1 MPHAGAIDAVEHHVV
16 LVEISTHAPRVGS
29 DLNPLHRRIF
39 SNISTH
45 APRVGS
51 DYDGGTET
59 VLTGLFQLTL
69 PVWGATVIKIK
80 LTAIDK
86 FQLTLPVWGATCPR
100 HMFHTRRYT
109 FQLTLPVWGAT
120 CTCR

>member
-1 MPHAGAIDAVEHHVV
+1 MTRVVVTTLFQLMPHAGAIDAVEHHVV

-39 SNISTH
+39 SIISTH

-69 PVWGATVIKIK
+69 PVWGAT
-80 LTAIDK
+80 
-86 FQLTLPVWGATCPR
+86 
-100 HMFHTRRYT
+100 
-109 FQLTLPVWGAT
+109 
-120 CTCR
+120 